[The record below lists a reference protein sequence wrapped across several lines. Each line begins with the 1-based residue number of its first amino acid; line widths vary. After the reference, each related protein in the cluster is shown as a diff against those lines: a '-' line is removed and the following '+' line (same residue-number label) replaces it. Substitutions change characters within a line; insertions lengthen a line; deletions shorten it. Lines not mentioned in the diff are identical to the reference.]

1 MQIGNK
7 LKTTRS
13 KFDVKK
19 KKIRAYENANFCPV
33 KLFK

>member
-19 KKIRAYENANFCPV
+19 KKFEPMKMQIFV
-33 KLFK
+33 L